1 MKIDMPIDV
10 KDIINDIYIN
20 GYEAYIVG
28 GCVRDSI
35 VGIKPNDYDITTN
48 AKPEDTIRIFKNYRV
63 IETGIKHGTIT
74 LIKNKNEYE
83 ITTYRIDGTYND
95 NRRPE
100 SVEFTSDI
108 VQDLKRRDFTINS
121 IAYNHKVG
129 IVDAFNGIED
139 INKKIIRTVGDA
151 DERFKEDGLRI
162 IRAVR
167 FSSKLN
173 FEIDNKTL
181 ESIYK
186 NIKLIKNISSER
198 IQEELNK
205 ILLSDYPEKIYIL
218 YDANLFDIFKIK
230 NVKMN
235 KNDLIKLKSSKKD
248 LVIRLS
254 IFIYILGDINESKKI
269 LDLLRYSNKIKSQCI
284 TILDNLDNLDNKIID
299 DKIAIKIYLKEIG
312 HESLNY
318 LLYVKKVLDI
328 EFEKKY
334 YDKINNLI
342 KEIDLNK
349 ECYSLKELALNGRD
363 LNALGY
369 KGKEIGEKLNFL
381 LYNVIENPNINNKT
395 DLINI
400 INSL

>member
-284 TILDNLDNLDNKIID
+284 TILDNLDNKIID

>member
-1 MKIDMPIDV
+1 MKINMPIDV
-10 KDIINDIYIN
+10 KDIINEIYIN

-48 AKPEDTIRIFKNYRV
+48 AKPADAIRIFKNYRV

-139 INKKIIRTVGDA
+139 INKKIIRTVGNP

-254 IFIYILGDINESKKI
+254 IFMYILGDINESKKI

-284 TILDNLDNLDNKIID
+284 TILDNLDNKIID
-299 DKIAIKIYLKEIG
+299 DKVAIKIYLKEIG

>member
-284 TILDNLDNLDNKIID
+284 TILDNLDNKIID

-334 YDKINNLI
+334 CDKINNLI

-400 INSL
+400 IDSL

>member
-1 MKIDMPIDV
+1 MKINIPTDV
-10 KDIINDIYIN
+10 KEIIDDIYEN

-48 AKPEDTIRIFKNYRV
+48 AKPTDTISIFKNYKI

-83 ITTYRIDGTYND
+83 ITTYRIDGTYAD

-100 SVEFTSDI
+100 YVEFTRDI
-108 VQDLKRRDFTINS
+108 IQDLKRRDFTINS

-129 IVDAFNGIED
+129 IVDAFDGIED
-139 INKKIIRTVGDA
+139 INKKIIRTVGNP

-173 FEIDNKTL
+173 FKIDNKTL
-181 ESIYK
+181 ESIYE

-205 ILLSDYPEKIYIL
+205 ILLSNYPEKIYIL
-218 YDANLFDIFKIK
+218 YDAKMFDIFEMK

-235 KNDLIKLKSSKKD
+235 KNDLAKLKSSKKD

-254 IFIYILGDINESKKI
+254 IFMYILGDINESKKI
-269 LDLLRYSNKIKSQCI
+269 LELLRYSNKIKSQCI
-284 TILDNLDNLDNKIID
+284 TILDNLDNKIID
-299 DKIAIKIYLKEIG
+299 DKVSIKIYLKEIG

-318 LLYVKKVLDI
+318 LLYVKKVLDM

>member
-205 ILLSDYPEKIYIL
+205 ILLSDYPEKIYII

-284 TILDNLDNLDNKIID
+284 TILDNLDNKIID

>member
-284 TILDNLDNLDNKIID
+284 TILDNLDNKIID
-299 DKIAIKIYLKEIG
+299 DKVSIKIYLKEIG

>member
-1 MKIDMPIDV
+1 MLF
-10 KDIINDIYIN
+10 N
-20 GYEAYIVG
+20 
-28 GCVRDSI
+28 C
-35 VGIKPNDYDITTN
+35 
-48 AKPEDTIRIFKNYRV
+48 FW
-63 IETGIKHGTIT
+63 
-74 LIKNKNEYE
+74 IKNKNEYE
-83 ITTYRIDGTYND
+83 ITTYRIDGDYND

-100 SVEFTSDI
+100 YVEFTGDI
-108 VQDLKRRDFTINS
+108 VKDLKRRDFTINA

-129 IVDAFNGIED
+129 IVDAFDGLED
-139 INKKIIRTVGDA
+139 IDKKIIKTVGNP

-167 FSSKLN
+167 FSAKLN
-173 FEIDNKTL
+173 FKIDKKTL

-186 NIKLIKNISSER
+186 NIELIKNISSER

-205 ILLSDYPEKIYIL
+205 ILLSDYPEKLYIL
-218 YDANLFDIFKIK
+218 YDAKLFDVLKIK
-230 NVKMN
+230 NIKIS
-235 KNDLIKLKSSKKD
+235 KNDLIKLKLSKKD

-284 TILDNLDNLDNKIID
+284 TILDNLDNEIID
-299 DKIAIKIYLKEIG
+299 DKVSIKIYLKEIG

-318 LLYVKKVLDI
+318 LLYVKKVLDK

-334 YDKINNLI
+334 YFRINNLI
-342 KEIDLNK
+342 KEIEKNK
-349 ECYSLKELALNGRD
+349 ECYSLNELAINGKD
-363 LNALGY
+363 LVDLGY

-400 INSL
+400 IDSL

>member
-1 MKIDMPIDV
+1 MMKIDMPIDV

-139 INKKIIRTVGDA
+139 INKKVIRTVGDA

-235 KNDLIKLKSSKKD
+235 KNDLIKLKSSKND

-269 LDLLRYSNKIKSQCI
+269 LNLLRYSNKIKSQCI
-284 TILDNLDNLDNKIID
+284 TILDNLDNKIID

-318 LLYVKKVLDI
+318 L
-328 EFEKKY
+328 
-334 YDKINNLI
+334 
-342 KEIDLNK
+342 
-349 ECYSLKELALNGRD
+349 
-363 LNALGY
+363 
-369 KGKEIGEKLNFL
+369 
-381 LYNVIENPNINNKT
+381 
-395 DLINI
+395 
-400 INSL
+400 

>member
-139 INKKIIRTVGDA
+139 INKKVIRTVGDA

-235 KNDLIKLKSSKKD
+235 KNDLIKLKSSKND

-269 LDLLRYSNKIKSQCI
+269 LNLLRYSNKIKSQCI
-284 TILDNLDNLDNKIID
+284 TILDNLDNKIID

-318 LLYVKKVLDI
+318 L
-328 EFEKKY
+328 
-334 YDKINNLI
+334 
-342 KEIDLNK
+342 
-349 ECYSLKELALNGRD
+349 
-363 LNALGY
+363 
-369 KGKEIGEKLNFL
+369 
-381 LYNVIENPNINNKT
+381 
-395 DLINI
+395 
-400 INSL
+400 

>member
-139 INKKIIRTVGDA
+139 INKKVIRTVGDA

-235 KNDLIKLKSSKKD
+235 KNDLIKLKSSKND

-284 TILDNLDNLDNKIID
+284 TILDNLDNKIID

>member
-139 INKKIIRTVGDA
+139 INKKIVRTVGDA

-284 TILDNLDNLDNKIID
+284 TILDNLDNKIID
-299 DKIAIKIYLKEIG
+299 DKVSIKIYLKEIG

>member
-48 AKPEDTIRIFKNYRV
+48 AKPEDTIRIFKNYRA

-284 TILDNLDNLDNKIID
+284 TILDNLDNKIID
-299 DKIAIKIYLKEIG
+299 DKVSIKIYLKEIG

>member
-1 MKIDMPIDV
+1 MMKIDMPIDV

-284 TILDNLDNLDNKIID
+284 TILDNLDNKIID

>member
-1 MKIDMPIDV
+1 MMKIDMPIDV

-139 INKKIIRTVGDA
+139 INKK
-151 DERFKEDGLRI
+151 
-162 IRAVR
+162 
-167 FSSKLN
+167 
-173 FEIDNKTL
+173 
-181 ESIYK
+181 
-186 NIKLIKNISSER
+186 
-198 IQEELNK
+198 
-205 ILLSDYPEKIYIL
+205 
-218 YDANLFDIFKIK
+218 
-230 NVKMN
+230 
-235 KNDLIKLKSSKKD
+235 
-248 LVIRLS
+248 
-254 IFIYILGDINESKKI
+254 
-269 LDLLRYSNKIKSQCI
+269 
-284 TILDNLDNLDNKIID
+284 
-299 DKIAIKIYLKEIG
+299 
-312 HESLNY
+312 
-318 LLYVKKVLDI
+318 
-328 EFEKKY
+328 
-334 YDKINNLI
+334 
-342 KEIDLNK
+342 
-349 ECYSLKELALNGRD
+349 
-363 LNALGY
+363 
-369 KGKEIGEKLNFL
+369 
-381 LYNVIENPNINNKT
+381 
-395 DLINI
+395 
-400 INSL
+400 